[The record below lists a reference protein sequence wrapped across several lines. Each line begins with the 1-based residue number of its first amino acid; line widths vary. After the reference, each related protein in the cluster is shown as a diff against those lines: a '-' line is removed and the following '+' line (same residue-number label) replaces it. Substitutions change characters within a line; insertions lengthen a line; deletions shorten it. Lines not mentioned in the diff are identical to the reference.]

1 MSPINL
7 ERVRQRLGSI
17 AEAESRL
24 AQLGAVAE
32 AEFLADF
39 RNTESAKYLLVT
51 AIEAA
56 IDLCNHLVSKQGG
69 RPPQDYADCFQVLAE
84 LGVISDDF
92 AQRLSQMARF
102 RNLLVHL
109 YWQVDNQRVYQ
120 IIQTNLGDLKS
131 FRQAI
136 LAYLHETS

>member
-1 MSPINL
+1 MGKINFD
-7 ERVRQRLGSI
+7 RVRYLLGSI

-24 AQLGAVAE
+24 HKLGQLSQE
-32 AEFLADF
+32 EFLSDY
-39 RNTESAKYLLVT
+39 RNTESAKYLFIT

-56 IDLCNHLVSKQGG
+56 IDLCNHLVSKRGG
-69 RPPQDYADCFQVLAE
+69 RAPDDYADCFQSLAE
-84 LGVISDDF
+84 LGVIESNF
-92 AQRLSQMARF
+92 AQCLAQMARF

-120 IIQTNLGDLKS
+120 IIQNDLPDLAA

-136 LAYLHETS
+136 LEWLG

>member
-24 AQLGAVAE
+24 AQLGALAE
-32 AEFLADF
+32 VEFLADF

-51 AIEAA
+51 AVEAA
-56 IDLCNHLVSKQGG
+56 IDLCNHLVAKQGG
-69 RPPQDYADCFQVLAE
+69 RSPQDYADCFQVLAE
-84 LGVISDDF
+84 LGVIGGDF

-120 IIQTNLGDLKS
+120 IIQNNLSDLKS

-136 LAYLHETS
+136 LEYLHETS